1 MTQVKCGKAF
11 SLTSEIITAPVSNK
25 DPKTESFALTS
36 VEISLFPNKLF
47 ILANIF
53 IKIFDAF
60 SLSARFIVFLEM
72 SLTAFKAKFKA
83 EVREPYEGLLESL
96 SLEQARSSL
105 ETSSSVLFNLEQSIS
120 SDCTNCHSA
129 FVSTE
134 FVMRFVIH

>member
-11 SLTSEIITAPVSNK
+11 NLTSEIITAPVSNK

-60 SLSARFIVFLEM
+60 SLSARFMVFLEM
-72 SLTAFKAKFKA
+72 SFTAFKAKFKA

-96 SLEQARSSL
+96 SLEQVRIPLHSKHHHLFSS
-105 ETSSSVLFNLEQSIS
+105 I
-120 SDCTNCHSA
+120 
-129 FVSTE
+129 
-134 FVMRFVIH
+134 